1 MAQIIIKTD
10 ERRAYE
16 ARIMR
21 DFGGNKNSSA
31 DRESAEVIAARTKEA
46 VAELKRME
54 EKHR

>member
-31 DRESAEVIAARTKEA
+31 DREAAEVIAARTKEA
-46 VAELKRME
+46 VAELK
-54 EKHR
+54 